1 MGGRARELIAVIPA
15 NYDPNRPY
23 SLVVAFHGRTNS
35 SAQARAYFG
44 LERAMSNTIFVYPSG
59 LRQGKGY
66 SWADSGDPPDALR
79 DYAFV
84 DAVVQTL
91 SAAYCLAPGRVF
103 VVGHSLGAYFANS
116 VACARPRV
124 VRAVA
129 SLAGGFVGSQCRGR
143 VAAMILHNP
152 KDRLV
157 AVAQGAA
164 ARDVFRA
171 VDRATG
177 PAAPVTNPLLNMFRC
192 VQYGAAPDPVL
203 WCPHPF
209 DTRYDG
215 SYYPHTW
222 PPRTAEAIAMFFAA
236 LP

>member
-1 MGGRARELIAVIPA
+1 MITVVPGD
-15 NYDPNRPY
+15 YDPRRAY
-23 SLVVAFHGRTNS
+23 ALVVAFHGRTNS
-35 SAQARAYFG
+35 SAQARVYFG
-44 LERAMSNTIFVYPSG
+44 LERALPDTIFVYPSG
-59 LRQGKGY
+59 LRQGTGY
-66 SWADSGDPPDALR
+66 SWANPGDPPDALR
-79 DYAFV
+79 DYALF
-84 DAVVQTL
+84 DAIVQTL
-91 SAAYCLAPGRVF
+91 SGAYCLETSRVF

-116 VACARPRV
+116 LACERPGV

-129 SLAGGFVGSQCRGR
+129 SLAGGLTGSQCRGP
-143 VAAMILHNP
+143 VAAMLLHNP
-152 KDRLV
+152 KDRLI

-171 VDRATG
+171 ADGATG
-177 PAAPVTNPLLNMFRC
+177 PAVALSDPLMQAFRC
-192 VQYGAAPDPVL
+192 VRYGAGRTPVV

-222 PPRTAEAIAMFFAA
+222 PELTAAAMADFFAG